1 MRKAL
6 LVGVIVTGTTGASF
20 YLSVP
25 ASAWFDCG
33 ARTSTARAYSYAPGT
48 YRSYAPRTYRSY
60 YYGGSYYRPR
70 VLGYR
75 SWGWRGR
82 RW

>member
-1 MRKAL
+1 MRKSL
-6 LVGVIVTGTTGASF
+6 LVGVVVTGTMGASL

-48 YRSYAPRTYRSY
+48 YRSY

-75 SWGWRGR
+75 TWGWSGRRWGWR